1 MVDNKIEKSLYQRRP
16 AAKVVTQLHSSTGNV
31 QFQQLPDF
39 RSNYPYRYK
48 FNQSNSGTSPD
59 MTIHVI
65 GDTGGIK
72 YPVSQQIVADAM
84 EKDATTN
91 NIDLCY
97 HLGDVVYY
105 YGENIDYYDQF
116 YEPYQHYPA
125 KIMGIPGNHDG
136 EPADANSTSLQGF
149 ITNFCGTGAIT
160 PDAREI
166 HRASVDQPNVYW
178 TLDTSLFTVIGLY
191 SNVPEGGRLEQD
203 QIDWLASELK
213 ESSRHK
219 KALLVAVHHP
229 PYSYDD
235 HHSGSQYIKDV
246 LTEAFAKSKVHP
258 DLVLSGHVHN
268 YQRFT
273 IDDKYPYL
281 VVGNSGY
288 WHLHAMK
295 EKGLVVPLDVSE
307 DEGNK
312 VVLQQYVSD
321 RHGFLKLGISKDT
334 IKGEFLA
341 VSRPQESWSAEPR
354 SSDTFTFDLNEKKI
368 VV

>member
-1 MVDNKIEKSLYQRRP
+1 MANNKIENPLYQPRP
-16 AAKVVTQLHSSTGNV
+16 EADIVTRLHDSTRNV
-31 QFQQLPDF
+31 QFQPLPDL
-39 RSNYPYRYK
+39 RSKYPYRYK
-48 FNQSNSGTSPD
+48 FNSSSPGATEGT
-59 MTIHVI
+59 TIHVV
-65 GDTGGIK
+65 GDTGGVK

-84 EKDATTN
+84 EKDAIAN
-91 NIDLCY
+91 KIDLCY

-149 ITNFCGTGAIT
+149 ITNFCGTGVIT

-166 HRASVDQPNVYW
+166 HRASMDQPNVYW
-178 TLDTSLFTVIGLY
+178 TLDAELFTVIGLY

-203 QIDWLASELK
+203 QLDWFVSELK

-229 PYSYDD
+229 PYSYDN
-235 HHSGSQYIKDV
+235 HHSGSQYIKEI
-246 LTEAFAKSKVHP
+246 LTEGFATSKVHP

-295 EKGLVVPLDVSE
+295 EKELEVPLDVSE
-307 DEGNK
+307 DDSNK
-312 VVLQQYVSD
+312 VVLEQYVSD
-321 RHGFLKLGISKDT
+321 RHGFLKLGISKEM

-341 VSRPQESWSAEPR
+341 VSRPQESWSAQPQ
-354 SSDTFTFDLNEKKI
+354 SSDTFTYDLNKKKL
-368 VV
+368 VE